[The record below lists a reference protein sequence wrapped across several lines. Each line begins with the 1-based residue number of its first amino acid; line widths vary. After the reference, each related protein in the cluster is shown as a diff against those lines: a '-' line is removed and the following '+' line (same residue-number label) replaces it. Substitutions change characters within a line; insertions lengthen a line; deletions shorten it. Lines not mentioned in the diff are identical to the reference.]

1 MGYKTETYR
10 HRQHCGHYQREGG
23 GEPAVKYVVTED
35 DLTLGGRHAVQYT
48 IMYHRILHF
57 KLT

>member
-23 GEPAVKYVVTED
+23 GEQAVKYVVTED
-35 DLTLGGRHAVQYT
+35 DLTLGGRHAMQYT
-48 IMYHRILHF
+48 NHVW
-57 KLT
+57 